1 MKNNVYHISFI
12 FTWQPDWPS
21 PKLIQEIINGGVYLV
36 AKAVSS
42 YDTANGSSGVW
53 SFTEA
58 ERKIFRWPANV
69 SSCGSK
75 VLRSL
80 KDIVKAKNLHPLK
93 SHHMKKILFYECEA
107 KPHPIL
113 LGFCQWSITDWL
125 TFWRGQL
132 NNGVFPNYFMT
143 GINLFESFSPQEKLS
158 WLAAEV

>member
-1 MKNNVYHISFI
+1 MSKNNFVETRKLRESNDVSMVLISYFFYI
-12 FTWQPDWPS
+12 YMTTRLAQPEAYSRNHQRRLD
-21 PKLIQEIINGGVYLV
+21 LV

-42 YDTANGSSGVW
+42 YETANGSSGVW

-58 ERKIFRWPANV
+58 ERKICRWPANV
-69 SSCGSK
+69 FSCCSK

-80 KDIVKAKNLHPLK
+80 KDIVIVKAKNLHPLK
-93 SHHMKKILFYECEA
+93 SHHMKTILLYECEA

-132 NNGVFPNYFMT
+132 NNG
-143 GINLFESFSPQEKLS
+143 FSQIIS
-158 WLAAEV
+158 W